1 MARALRARAVKVLVA
16 GTAGV
21 LASALGFFA
30 WQSFYPVQAAD
41 GWDVQV
47 LHRSVDKAASLLPLA
62 DGSLL
67 VSRELN
73 NGRGSILKITAEG
86 DRVVMIEG
94 LSKPDGMVAA
104 QGGWV
109 FSQEGGKAPVSLA
122 RDGQVTRLFDG
133 ESVQGL
139 WNDGDYLYAIEDR
152 KGNGRLMRYDWH
164 SGQLDI
170 LRSGLT
176 ETEGLTRCS
185 DGRLLYTEKG
195 AGQIRALSEDGQD
208 PVVASGLRNPTFL
221 LCDQR
226 GLWISEDSTHRARL
240 LRIDADGQRHTVLT
254 FLKAPQAIV
263 PDGKGGYLLAE
274 GGRDRVLRLTPPIDT
289 STAQAQ
295 DVAPDVPGA

>member
-1 MARALRARAVKVLVA
+1 MARALRVRAVKVLLA

-41 GWDVQV
+41 GWGVQV
-47 LHRSVDKAASLLPLA
+47 LHRSVDKAASLLPQA

-67 VSRELN
+67 VSRELDD
-73 NGRGSILKITAEG
+73 GRGSILKITAEG

-109 FSQEGGKAPVSLA
+109 FSQEGGRAPVSLA
-122 RDGQVTRLFDG
+122 RDGQVTHLFDG

-240 LRIDADGQRHTVLT
+240 LRIDAQGQRHTVLT

-289 STAQAQ
+289 NTAQAQ